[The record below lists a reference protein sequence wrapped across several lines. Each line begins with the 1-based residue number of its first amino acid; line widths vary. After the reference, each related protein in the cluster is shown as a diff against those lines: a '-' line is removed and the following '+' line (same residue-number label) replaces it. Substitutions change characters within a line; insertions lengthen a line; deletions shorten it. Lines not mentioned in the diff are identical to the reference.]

1 MIQCIDTFVLVLVNI
16 LFNLFRELRKK
27 VFASRA
33 VEEGLKLPE
42 IHLLINNRVSE
53 YELRCVFL
61 LIKHFNLF
69 IKVVKGIQSH
79 G

>member
-1 MIQCIDTFVLVLVNI
+1 MRTPASGFENYSITNIYTFVSLLVNI
-16 LFNLFRELRKK
+16 LLNLYSELRKN

-53 YELRCVFL
+53 YELRCVFCL
-61 LIKHFNLF
+61 LIKYCSF
-69 IKVVKGIQSH
+69 
-79 G
+79 